1 MGGVPDTFRID
12 SSQNLFNATNVKEK
26 ALISVREGLVEESN
40 KKEYIDNSYITDKN
54 IDNFLKVVWFVVD
67 DKLPQD
73 YIKEI
78 IKNHPSII
86 PPDSELISIFNE
98 IRNKQSELKNT
109 NVPSM
114 KSIWRFAVIMP
125 VCMRRWEH
133 IFWNRRI
140 MPQRPVS
147 RSSGIWNMRFR
158 TDRKSVV

>member
-1 MGGVPDTFRID
+1 MLNNALHIALWHC
-12 SSQNLFNATNVKEK
+12 SSSIFLLSSGYFKYTSINGSGIPFERGSVFKILCKTNNLISCVFNATNVKEK

-109 NVPSM
+109 NVEGVT
-114 KSIWRFAVIMP
+114 I
-125 VCMRRWEH
+125 E
-133 IFWNRRI
+133 RI
-140 MPQRPVS
+140 DEVLS
-147 RSSGIWNMRFR
+147 
-158 TDRKSVV
+158 